1 MKITKSQL
9 IQIIK
14 EELDE
19 YDRIYGDDE
28 PVDSTV
34 DLTDVPE
41 QIDRVIELI
50 RAGNVN
56 AGVNRLLAIKT
67 QFDAIINP
75 GA

>member
-67 QFDAIINP
+67 QIDAIINP